1 MNKSVKIQS
10 TKQSIS
16 RVIWNW
22 VGIPMSLIIMLFTA
36 WLCVGAFE
44 NYTQERNALVDQ
56 NLINSNT
63 DTVGNLKNLH
73 ASDPG
78 YALLE
83 DLRHELYTELMIVAT
98 IGFLGVIVPIIA
110 SKYLADSLVRNLN
123 RLKSTLSMEAS
134 SNQEQGYDFIEF
146 EKMNSMIGIILS
158 KSSETQRRWSIAKNQ
173 LSSANNDLIDQAN
186 ELKQG
191 RKIALSMMEDAEK
204 ARSQLE
210 VANSRLKQ
218 VIEHARQSARDADHA
233 NHAKS
238 DFMATMSHEIRTPL
252 NGVIGFIDMLAETP
266 LNAEQRDFVDT
277 LQVSSEALL
286 FLISDIL
293 DFSKIESGRLDLDMH
308 ALNLNDLLHETLRLF
323 QADAASKKIDLLH
336 EFDDALPEVIIGD
349 EKRIRQIL
357 INLLGNAFKFTNKG
371 SVVLKASVRDNEE
384 QSSQSHLEFEIR
396 DTGIGIDS
404 NEIDTIFEPFSQA
417 DSSTTRRF
425 GGTGLG
431 LSISR
436 RLASAMNGQ
445 LSVKSQLGSGS
456 SFFFDF
462 IVNIHREKVL
472 SSEASS
478 ESNLSLTKND
488 GTVNSPDDSLKLKVL
503 VAEDNLANQHLLR
516 YMLKRM
522 GCVAQFCNNGK
533 ELISLLSEH
542 PSDLILMDLQMPLMD
557 GFEAT
562 HAIRNGEAGNKAKSI
577 KIIALTANA
586 LSGDR
591 DRCLDA
597 GMDAYLSKP
606 IKISLLKKCIAALFD
621 EVT

>member
-1 MNKSVKIQS
+1 MIKPIKIQS

-22 VGIPMSLIIMLFTA
+22 VGIPLSLIIMLFTA

-44 NYTQERNALVDQ
+44 NYTQERNALIDQ
-56 NLINSNT
+56 NLISSNS
-63 DTVGNLKNLH
+63 DTKNDLKSLYT
-73 ASDPG
+73 SDTG
-78 YALLE
+78 YELLKV
-83 DLRHELYTELMIVAT
+83 LRYELYTELMLVAA
-98 IGFLGVIVPIIA
+98 IGFLGVVVPIFA

-123 RLKSTLSMEAS
+123 RLKSTLSIDTL

-146 EKMNSMIGIILS
+146 EKMSSMIGGIIS
-158 KSSETQRRWSIAKNQ
+158 KSRETQRRWNIVKKQ
-173 LSSANNDLIDQAN
+173 LSSANNDLIEQAK

-210 VANSRLKQ
+210 VANNRLKQ

-266 LNAEQRDFVDT
+266 LNDEQKDFVDT

-308 ALNLNDLLHETLRLF
+308 ALNLNDLLNETLRLF
-323 QADAASKKIDLLH
+323 QADAASKKIKLLH
-336 EFDDALPEVIIGD
+336 EFDDALPKVIIGD

-357 INLLGNAFKFTNKG
+357 INLLGNAVKFTNNG
-371 SVVLKASVRDNEE
+371 FVMLKASVRENED

-396 DTGIGIDS
+396 DTGIGIKP

-445 LSVKSQLGSGS
+445 LSVKSQQGSGS
-456 SFFFDF
+456 SFFFDV
-462 IVNIHREKVL
+462 IVDTQSYKL
-472 SSEASS
+472 P
-478 ESNLSLTKND
+478 SLD
-488 GTVNSPDDSLKLKVL
+488 APLNSDVSLNKSLGNTTDDSLDLKVL
-503 VAEDNLANQHLLR
+503 VAEDNLANQNLLR

-522 GCVAQFCNNGK
+522 GCTAQFCINGK
-533 ELISLLSEH
+533 ELISLLSEQTW
-542 PSDLILMDLQMPLMD
+542 DLILMDLQMPLMD

-562 HAIRNGEAGNKAKSI
+562 HAIRNGAAGHKAESI

-606 IKISLLKKCIAALFD
+606 IKISTLKKCVVALF
-621 EVT
+621 EEIS

>member
-1 MNKSVKIQS
+1 MINPVKIQS

-56 NLINSNT
+56 NLINSSSDTEGDPESLNT
-63 DTVGNLKNLH
+63 
-73 ASDPG
+73 SDAG
-78 YALLE
+78 YELLE
-83 DLRHELYTELMIVAT
+83 VLRHELYTELMLVAA

-123 RLKSTLSMEAS
+123 RLKSTLSLEAL

-266 LNAEQRDFVDT
+266 LNAEQKDFVDT

-308 ALNLNDLLHETLRLF
+308 ALNLNDLLNDTLRLF
-323 QADAASKKIDLLH
+323 LADAASKKIELLH
-336 EFDDALPEVIIGD
+336 EFDDALPEVIVGD

-357 INLLGNAFKFTNKG
+357 INLLGNAVKFTSKG
-371 SVVLKASVRDNEE
+371 SVILKASVRENEE

-404 NEIDTIFEPFSQA
+404 KEIETIFEPFSQA

-445 LSVKSQLGSGS
+445 LSVKSQVGSGS
-456 SFFFDF
+456 SFFFDV
-462 IVNIHREKVL
+462 IVNIHSEKVP
-472 SSEASS
+472 AVDTPPA
-478 ESNLSLTKND
+478 SNLSLTKND
-488 GTVNSPDDSLKLKVL
+488 GTVNSPDDSLDLKVL

-522 GCVAQFCNNGK
+522 GCEAQFCNNGK
-533 ELISLLSEH
+533 ELISLLSEQ

-562 HAIRNGEAGNKAKSI
+562 HAIRNGAAGNKAESI

-606 IKISLLKKCIAALFD
+606 IKISVLKKCIAELFK
-621 EVT
+621 EIT

>member
-63 DTVGNLKNLH
+63 DTAGNLKNLH

-78 YALLE
+78 YALLD

-123 RLKSTLSMEAS
+123 RLKSTLSLEAS

-173 LSSANNDLIDQAN
+173 LSSANKDLIDQAN

-323 QADAASKKIDLLH
+323 QAEAASKKIDLLH

-456 SFFFDF
+456 SFFFDV

-488 GTVNSPDDSLKLKVL
+488 GTVYSPDDSLKLKVL

-533 ELISLLSEH
+533 ELISLLSEQS
-542 PSDLILMDLQMPLMD
+542 SDLILMDLQMPLMD

-606 IKISLLKKCIAALFD
+606 IKISILKKCIAALFD

>member
-63 DTVGNLKNLH
+63 DMEGNLKNLH
-73 ASDPG
+73 DSDPG

-83 DLRHELYTELMIVAT
+83 DLRHELYTELMLVAA

-123 RLKSTLSMEAS
+123 RLKSTLSLEAS

-173 LSSANNDLIDQAN
+173 LSSANNNLIDQAN

-336 EFDDALPEVIIGD
+336 EFDDALPKVIIGD
-349 EKRIRQIL
+349 EKRIQQIL

-456 SFFFDF
+456 SFFFDV

-472 SSEASS
+472 SSEAS

-488 GTVNSPDDSLKLKVL
+488 GTVNSTDYSLKLKVL

-533 ELISLLSEH
+533 ELISLLSEQ

-562 HAIRNGEAGNKAKSI
+562 HAIRNGEAGNQAKSI

-606 IKISLLKKCIAALFD
+606 IKISILKKCIATLFD

>member
-63 DTVGNLKNLH
+63 DTEGNLKNLH

-83 DLRHELYTELMIVAT
+83 DLRYELYTELMIVAT

-266 LNAEQRDFVDT
+266 LNTEQRDFVDT

-371 SVVLKASVRDNEE
+371 SVVLKASVLDNGEH
-384 QSSQSHLEFEIR
+384 SSQSHLEFEIR

-533 ELISLLSEH
+533 ELISLLSDQ

-606 IKISLLKKCIAALFD
+606 IKISILKKCIAALFD

>member
-63 DTVGNLKNLH
+63 DTAGNLKNLH

-78 YALLE
+78 YALLD

-123 RLKSTLSMEAS
+123 RLKSTLSLEAS

-323 QADAASKKIDLLH
+323 QAEAASKKIDLLH

-456 SFFFDF
+456 SFFFDI

-488 GTVNSPDDSLKLKVL
+488 GTVYSPDDSLKLKVL

-533 ELISLLSEH
+533 ELISLLSEQS
-542 PSDLILMDLQMPLMD
+542 SDLILMDLQMPQMD

-606 IKISLLKKCIAALFD
+606 IKISILKKCIAALFD

>member
-63 DTVGNLKNLH
+63 DMEGNLKNLH
-73 ASDPG
+73 DSDPG

-83 DLRHELYTELMIVAT
+83 DLRHELYTELMLVAA

-123 RLKSTLSMEAS
+123 RLKSTLSLEAS

-173 LSSANNDLIDQAN
+173 LSSANNNLIDQAN

-456 SFFFDF
+456 SFFFDV

-472 SSEASS
+472 SSEAS

-488 GTVNSPDDSLKLKVL
+488 GTVNSTDDSLKLKVL

-522 GCVAQFCNNGK
+522 GCVAHFCDNGK
-533 ELISLLSEH
+533 ELISLLSEQ

-562 HAIRNGEAGNKAKSI
+562 HAIRNGEAGNQAKSI

-606 IKISLLKKCIAALFD
+606 IKISILKKCIAALFD

>member
-1 MNKSVKIQS
+1 MINPVKIQS

-56 NLINSNT
+56 NLINSSSDTEGDLESLNT
-63 DTVGNLKNLH
+63 
-73 ASDPG
+73 SDAG
-78 YALLE
+78 YELLE
-83 DLRHELYTELMIVAT
+83 VLRHELYTELMLVAA

-123 RLKSTLSMEAS
+123 RLKNTLSLEAL
-134 SNQEQGYDFIEF
+134 SNQEQGYDFVEF
-146 EKMNSMIGIILS
+146 EKMSSMIGVILS
-158 KSSETQRRWSIAKNQ
+158 KSSETQRRWSIAKDQ

-210 VANSRLKQ
+210 IANSRLKQ

-266 LNAEQRDFVDT
+266 LNAEQKDFVDT

-308 ALNLNDLLHETLRLF
+308 ALNLNDLLNDTLRLF
-323 QADAASKKIDLLH
+323 LADAASKKIELLH
-336 EFDDALPEVIIGD
+336 EFDDALPEVIVGD

-357 INLLGNAFKFTNKG
+357 INLLGNAVKFTSKG
-371 SVVLKASVRDNEE
+371 SVILKASVRENEE

-404 NEIDTIFEPFSQA
+404 KEIETIFEPFSQA

-445 LSVKSQLGSGS
+445 LSVKSQVGSGS
-456 SFFFDF
+456 SFFFDV
-462 IVNIHREKVL
+462 IVNIHSEKVP
-472 SSEASS
+472 AVDTPPA
-478 ESNLSLTKND
+478 SNLSLANYD
-488 GTVNSPDDSLKLKVL
+488 GTVNTPDDGLDLKVL

-533 ELISLLSEH
+533 ELISLLSEQ

-562 HAIRNGEAGNKAKSI
+562 HAIRNGAAGNKAESI

-606 IKISLLKKCIAALFD
+606 IKISVLKKCIAELFK
-621 EVT
+621 EIT

>member
-63 DTVGNLKNLH
+63 DTAGNLKNLH

-78 YALLE
+78 YALLD

-123 RLKSTLSMEAS
+123 RLKSTLSLEAS

-173 LSSANNDLIDQAN
+173 LSSANKDLIDQAN

-323 QADAASKKIDLLH
+323 QAEAASKKIDLLH

-456 SFFFDF
+456 SFFFDI

-488 GTVNSPDDSLKLKVL
+488 GTVYSPDDSLKLKVL

-533 ELISLLSEH
+533 ELISLLSEQS
-542 PSDLILMDLQMPLMD
+542 SDLILMDLQMPLMD

-606 IKISLLKKCIAALFD
+606 IKISILKKCIAALFD

>member
-63 DTVGNLKNLH
+63 DTAGNMKNLH

-78 YALLE
+78 YALLD

-173 LSSANNDLIDQAN
+173 LSSANKDLIDQAN

-323 QADAASKKIDLLH
+323 QAEAASKKIDLLH

-456 SFFFDF
+456 SFFFDV

-472 SSEASS
+472 SSEALS

-488 GTVNSPDDSLKLKVL
+488 GTVYSPDDSLKLKVL

-533 ELISLLSEH
+533 ELISLLSEQS
-542 PSDLILMDLQMPLMD
+542 SDLILMDLQMPLMD

-562 HAIRNGEAGNKAKSI
+562 LAIRNGEAGNKAKSI

-606 IKISLLKKCIAALFD
+606 IKISILKKCIAALFD

>member
-1 MNKSVKIQS
+1 MTKPLKIQS

-63 DTVGNLKNLH
+63 DTAGNLKNLH

-78 YALLE
+78 YALLD

-123 RLKSTLSMEAS
+123 RLKSTLSLEAS

-173 LSSANNDLIDQAN
+173 LSSANKDLIDQAN

-323 QADAASKKIDLLH
+323 QAEAASKKIDLLH

-371 SVVLKASVRDNEE
+371 SVVLKASVRDNEK

-404 NEIDTIFEPFSQA
+404 NELDTIFEPFSQA

-456 SFFFDF
+456 SFFFDV

-488 GTVNSPDDSLKLKVL
+488 GTVYSPDDSLKLKVL

-533 ELISLLSEH
+533 ELISLLSEQS
-542 PSDLILMDLQMPLMD
+542 SDLILMDLQMPLMD

-606 IKISLLKKCIAALFD
+606 IKISILKKCIAALFD

>member
-1 MNKSVKIQS
+1 MINPVKIQS

-36 WLCVGAFE
+36 WLCLGAFE

-56 NLINSNT
+56 NLINSNS
-63 DTVGNLKNLH
+63 DTQGDLESLNT
-73 ASDPG
+73 SDAG
-78 YALLE
+78 YELLAV
-83 DLRHELYTELMIVAT
+83 LRHDLYAELMLVAA

-123 RLKSTLSMEAS
+123 RLKNTLSLES
-134 SNQEQGYDFIEF
+134 LSNQEQGYDFIEF
-146 EKMNSMIGIILS
+146 EKMSSMIGVILS
-158 KSSETQRRWSIAKNQ
+158 KSSETQRRWSIAKDQ

-210 VANSRLKQ
+210 IANSRLKQ
-218 VIEHARQSARDADHA
+218 VIEHARQSARDADYA

-266 LNAEQRDFVDT
+266 LNAEQKDFVDT

-308 ALNLNDLLHETLRLF
+308 ELNLNDLLNETLRLF
-323 QADAASKKIDLLH
+323 QADAASKKIELLH
-336 EFDDALPEVIIGD
+336 EFDEALPEVIVGD
-349 EKRIRQIL
+349 KKRIQQIL
-357 INLLGNAFKFTNKG
+357 INLLGNAVKFTSKG
-371 SVVLKASVRDNEE
+371 SVILKASVRENEE

-404 NEIDTIFEPFSQA
+404 KEIETIFEPFSQA

-445 LSVKSQLGSGS
+445 LSVKSQVGSGS
-456 SFFFDF
+456 SFFFDV
-462 IVNIHREKVL
+462 IVNINSEKVP
-472 SSEASS
+472 SVDAPHA
-478 ESNLSLTKND
+478 SNLSITNND
-488 GTVNSPDDSLKLKVL
+488 GTVNTPDDGLDLNVL

-533 ELISLLSEH
+533 ELISLLSEQ

-562 HAIRNGEAGNKAKSI
+562 HAIRNGAAGNKAESI

-606 IKISLLKKCIAALFD
+606 IKISVLKKCIAALFK
-621 EVT
+621 EIT

>member
-1 MNKSVKIQS
+1 MNKSAKIQS

-123 RLKSTLSMEAS
+123 RLKSTLSLEAS

-266 LNAEQRDFVDT
+266 LNKEQRDFVDT

-371 SVVLKASVRDNEE
+371 SVVLKASVLDNGEH
-384 QSSQSHLEFEIR
+384 SSQSHLEFEIR

-533 ELISLLSEH
+533 ELISLLSDQ

-606 IKISLLKKCIAALFD
+606 IKISILKKCIAALFD